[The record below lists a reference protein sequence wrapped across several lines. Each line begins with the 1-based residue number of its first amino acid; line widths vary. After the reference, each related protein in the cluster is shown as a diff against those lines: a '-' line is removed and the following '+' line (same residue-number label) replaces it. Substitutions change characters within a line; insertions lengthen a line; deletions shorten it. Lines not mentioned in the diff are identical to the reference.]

1 MMFNQE
7 EHDKVVA
14 LIKAKGVPPHS
25 PRTLFGNVRSDVVMD
40 IVEEALNIYRESY
53 LEKRRQKR
61 KKK

>member
-14 LIKAKGVPPHS
+14 LIKAKGVAPHH
-25 PRTLFGNVRSDVVMD
+25 PRTLFGNVRSDVVMA
-40 IVEEALNIYRESY
+40 IVEEALDIYRESY

-61 KKK
+61 RKK

>member
-14 LIKAKGVPPHS
+14 LIKAKGIPFDA